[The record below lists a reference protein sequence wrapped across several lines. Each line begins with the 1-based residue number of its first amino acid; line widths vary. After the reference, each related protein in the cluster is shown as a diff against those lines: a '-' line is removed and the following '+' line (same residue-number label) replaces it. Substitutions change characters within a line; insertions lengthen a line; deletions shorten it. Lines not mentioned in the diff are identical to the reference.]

1 MNSQNLNL
9 QLPDKTLMLNQGKRL
24 LGGND
29 EAQRQAQKPPAQA
42 AETPISWLKLEQK
55 DGTMK
60 LKAVANVDHVD
71 VTTVALRDQEVSA
84 PKTVSF
90 LGYKIDLKA
99 KVDSFKDNYVKNYAQ
114 TKSHNLMVA
123 RFAEL
128 KAAFFGYLLGMV
140 GLSSEDIRKL
150 QKQAIEGAVNQNKM
164 LFEENEYNA
173 ELLGIIG
180 GSKKQLRAQEK
191 VIGEIR
197 KQLVTQ
203 AKNLGLG
210 DYYTS
215 RRILEIQV
223 EQCRKISAKFEE
235 EKHSLEYQ
243 L

>member
-1 MNSQNLNL
+1 
-9 QLPDKTLMLNQGKRL
+9 MLNQGKRL

-150 QKQAIEGAVNQNKM
+150 QKQAIE
-164 LFEENEYNA
+164 YNA

-243 L
+243 LAFYGVN